1 MRVVEVQ
8 HVTKYYGARSN
19 RFAALNNL
27 SFKIDAGEFVGIMG
41 PSGAGKSTLLNIMA
55 TIDQPSAGQ
64 VLIGNQDLTHMSD
77 QELSN
82 FRREK
87 LGFIFQDFNL
97 LPDMTVQENIALP
110 LTLERH
116 LASDLIPRVQ
126 AAADILGLGDLLHRY
141 PAELSV
147 GQRQRVASA
156 RAIITQ
162 PELIF
167 ADEPT
172 GSLDSLA
179 ATELLRYLS
188 KLNMEQDVTIM
199 MVTHDA
205 FTASYCN
212 RIIFIKDGTYFAEV
226 TRRGSRQEF
235 FDRII
240 DMEATISGGHQ
251 HVSADRP

>member
-1 MRVVEVQ
+1 MEVQ
-8 HVTKYYGARSN
+8 HITKYYGSRSN

-55 TIDQPSAGQ
+55 TIDQPSAGK
-64 VLIGNQDLTHMSD
+64 VLIGNQNLGQMTDA
-77 QELSN
+77 ELAN

-110 LTLERH
+110 LTLGKTV
-116 LASDLIPRVQ
+116 APDLLDRVKI
-126 AAADILGLGDLLHRY
+126 AAEILGLSNVLTRY
-141 PAELSV
+141 PEALSV

-156 RAIITQ
+156 RAIITR

-179 ATELLRYLS
+179 ATDLLRYLT
-188 KLNMEQDVTIM
+188 KLNLEEDVTIM

-251 HVSADRP
+251 HVPADRA